1 MLIILPQDAVSVSQW
16 FDVVSMPRGIYV
28 IRPQMVNFQIG
39 KIYDFY
45 SLEETFNKF
54 EISTV
59 HIIHE

>member
-16 FDVVSMPRGIYV
+16 FDAVSMPREIYV
-28 IRPQMVNFQIG
+28 IRPGKFLIG